1 MVSQIPAIRRNW
13 QIGEWSRLRVG
24 SQIDRKGWVPTA
36 FLVVVNGG
44 WAVGLI
50 DFTVGAMLL
59 RGRMPHPNSVGGSA
73 I

>member
-1 MVSQIPAIRRNW
+1 MVEAA
-13 QIGEWSRLRVG
+13 
-24 SQIDRKGWVPTA
+24 GWVANRPQRLGSYRV
-36 FLVVVNGG
+36 LVVVNGG

-59 RGRMPHPNSVGGSA
+59 RRRMPHPNSVGGSA